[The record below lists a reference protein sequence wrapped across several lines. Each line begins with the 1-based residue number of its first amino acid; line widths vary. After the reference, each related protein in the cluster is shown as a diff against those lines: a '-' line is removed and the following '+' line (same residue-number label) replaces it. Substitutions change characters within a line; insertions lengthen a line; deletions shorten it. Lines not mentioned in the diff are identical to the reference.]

1 MHNFLKTFVG
11 RFYSS
16 SFKLEKNSI
25 VFAEKESRILDTLQR
40 FEVRN
45 DLNAVILERNWMNS
59 YHNSDRYDTGDLS

>member
-1 MHNFLKTFVG
+1 MHTFLKILVG

-40 FEVRN
+40 FKVRKN
-45 DLNAVILERNWMNS
+45 LNGVILDRNWMNS